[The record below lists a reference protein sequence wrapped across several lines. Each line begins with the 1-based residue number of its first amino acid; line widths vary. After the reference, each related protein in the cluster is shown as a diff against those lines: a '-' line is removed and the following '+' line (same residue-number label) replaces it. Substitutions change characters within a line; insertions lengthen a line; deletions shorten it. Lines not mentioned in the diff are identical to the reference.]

1 MNNYL
6 LQILKET
13 KTIIIPGL
21 GALTVTNETTGEIMF
36 MSFLKHDDGNL
47 ARYISEKEGMDIN
60 DAKNMIAKF
69 VREVMAE
76 LDKGETYDM
85 YQFGK
90 FQKVAG
96 EIEFEQW
103 SESSASTETPKVEEA
118 PKTVEPT
125 AKEVEEIPIDEPITD
140 VVVPAVEIP
149 VVEHHETPQAPI
161 EPAVVKE
168 ETPKAEEP
176 EVNIP
181 EAFTEAT
188 AELEETPKVEEPKK
202 EEQTQIEETSIPIP
216 VPFAE
221 EVKETPVV
229 ETPKAEVPPVIVP
242 ESGIEPD
249 PIKEIHPEQAIP
261 PAPKA
266 TPEIKKDSE
275 KKDLRKPVGK
285 SPKEKLKEADKK
297 KDEQPKKKKTGAL
310 GYILWGIVVLVLGAG
325 TYVAVQFDTLKKDF
339 PILADLAGEN
349 ETAADTTSL
358 KTIGETDPSAHPD
371 SMPKAEPIPGSETDA
386 TEEITEPEPEVVE
399 SKPEP
404 KVEPKPVKKEK
415 PVVKKTEPVVKPIP
429 KPQPK
434 PVSRPQTV
442 SVYKPK
448 PANFPTPNLNKPYH
462 IIAGS
467 FSSNTNARNFATKLK
482 NMGMSNLSIGE
493 KDGLYK
499 VSINGYNTEEE
510 AKAAVPSVQSVAPGA
525 WVFKWN

>member
-21 GALTVTNETTGEIMF
+21 GALTVTNEATGEIMF

-47 ARYISEKEGMDIN
+47 AKYISEKEGMDIN

-69 VREVMAE
+69 VREVMIE

-96 EIEFEQW
+96 EIEFDQW
-103 SESSASTETPKVEEA
+103 SASSAPSEA
-118 PKTVEPT
+118 T
-125 AKEVEEIPIDEPITD
+125 
-140 VVVPAVEIP
+140 
-149 VVEHHETPQAPI
+149 
-161 EPAVVKE
+161 
-168 ETPKAEEP
+168 KAEEP
-176 EVNIP
+176 LVTEETPVAIP
-181 EAFTEAT
+181 EAFAESTATITEEPT
-188 AELEETPKVEEPKK
+188 IEPEPVVETPAPVKEPEVEIPAPFVEEVKEEPAPVAEAPKAEEPKK
-202 EEQTQIEETSIPIP
+202 EEPSKVEETPIPIP

-221 EVKETPVV
+221 EVKEETPVQ
-229 ETPKAEVPPVIVP
+229 ENSKTEAPREEIPPVIVP

-261 PAPKA
+261 PAPK
-266 TPEIKKDSE
+266 TKETE

-285 SPKEKLKEADKK
+285 SPKEKLKEADKNK
-297 KDEQPKKKKTGAL
+297 GEQSKKKKTGAL

-349 ETAADTTSL
+349 EPTADTTSL

-371 SMPKAEPIPGSETDA
+371 SMPKAEPIPGSENV
-386 TEEITEPEPEVVE
+386 TEEVTEPEPIVE
-399 SKPEP
+399 EKKAEPKPEP
-404 KVEPKPVKKEK
+404 KPVAKPKPA
-415 PVVKKTEPVVKPIP
+415 PKKTEPVAKPIP

-448 PANFPTPNLNKPYH
+448 PANFPTPNMSKPYH

-482 NMGMSNLSIGE
+482 NIGMSNLSIGE

-499 VSINGYNTEEE
+499 VSINGYDTEEE
-510 AKAAVPSVQSVAPGA
+510 AKKAAAGVQNVAPGA